1 MRTIMIVLL
10 LTAGIQLGFSIKSPI
25 LISGTVTDQSGNA
38 IAGVSIVIKGTTTAT
53 TSDANG
59 NFSISVPSLQTVLVI
74 SGVGFETTEVKIKNQ
89 KALSIKLKFSRT
101 ALDEVVV
108 IGYGGRSE
116 SDYPGANAKI
126 TAPELKSNSINYV
139 LQGRVAGVS
148 GSRKKSESQNYY
160 SNDTQKKSYESEQY
174 DDIVENRF
182 MKALD
187 HPLST
192 FSIDVDAASYSNLRR
207 FVNNG
212 QIPPPDAVRI
222 EELVNYFSYN
232 YPQPSGE
239 DPFAV
244 HTEVAASPWH
254 KSHQLVMVGLQG
266 KKIPVESLP
275 PSNLVFLIDV
285 SGSMQDANKLPLVKA
300 SMNLLVDQLRKEDH
314 VSMVVYAGAA
324 GLVLPPTSGVEK
336 EKIREAIDRL
346 EAGGS
351 TAGSAG
357 IKLAYSTAKSQFL
370 KEGNNRVILCTD
382 GDFNVGVS
390 SDEALEKMIE
400 EERKSGVFLTVL
412 GFGMGNYQ
420 DAKMQKLADKGNGNH
435 AYIDQLNEAK
445 KVLVNE
451 FGGTLFTI
459 AKDVKLQVEFNPAL
473 VKAYRLVGYEN
484 RMLNK
489 EDFNNDKKDAGDM
502 GSGHTVTALYEIIPA
517 GVNSGYIDSVD
528 VLKYQSTKTE
538 TAQASANSNE
548 LMTVKIRYKQPAGD
562 KSKLLVH
569 TVNKTTKGWE
579 QASENFRFASA
590 VAGYGMLVRNSE
602 FKGNVTYNR
611 LVKMIKSSIGT
622 DEQGYRRE
630 FKNIV
635 ENTASLARK
644 TGEIEEEDLS
654 AGW

>member
-1 MRTIMIVLL
+1 MIVLL
-10 LTAGIQLGFSIKSPI
+10 LTAGIQLGFSIKEPI
-25 LISGTVTDQSGNA
+25 LIAGTVTDQSGKA
-38 IAGVSIVIKGTTTAT
+38 IEGVSIVIKGTRTAT
-53 TSDANG
+53 ISDANG
-59 NFSISVPSLQTVLVI
+59 NFSISVPSLHTVLVI

-89 KALSIKLKFSRT
+89 KVLSIKLKPSRT

-116 SDYPGANAKI
+116 TDYTGAVTTI
-126 TAPELKSNSINYV
+126 APSQLNSTSNSQV

-148 GSRKKSESQNYY
+148 VQGKKRHPSNRFI
-160 SNDTQKKSYESEQY
+160 NDTHQYINESERY
-174 DDIVENRF
+174 ENIIENRF
-182 MKALD
+182 MKAKD
-187 HPLST
+187 FPLST

-212 QIPPPDAVRI
+212 QIPPRDAVRI

-254 KSHQLVMVGLQG
+254 KNHQLVMVGLQG

-300 SMNLLVDQLRKEDH
+300 SMNLLVDQLRQEDH

-324 GLVLPPTSGVEK
+324 GLVLPPTGGNEK

-357 IKLAYSTAKSQFL
+357 IKLAYSTAKSRFL

-502 GSGHTVTALYEIIPA
+502 GSGHTVTALYEIIPT
-517 GVNSGYIDSVD
+517 GVNSNYIDSVD
-528 VLKYQSTKTE
+528 ALKYQSTKSE
-538 TAQASANSNE
+538 SAAVDINAKE
-548 LMTVKIRYKQPAGD
+548 LMTVKIRYKQPTGD

-602 FKGNVTYNR
+602 YKGNVTYNR
-611 LVKMIKSSIGT
+611 LLKMIKSSIGT

-635 ENTASLARK
+635 ENTASLSRK
-644 TGEIEEEDLS
+644 TAEVEEEDLS
-654 AGW
+654 SGW

>member
-1 MRTIMIVLL
+1 MIVLL
-10 LTAGIQLGFSIKSPI
+10 LTAGIQLGFSIKEPFI
-25 LISGTVTDQSGNA
+25 ISGTISDQSGKA
-38 IAGVSIVIKGTTTAT
+38 IIGALVMVKGTKVGTA
-53 TSDANG
+53 SDAYG
-59 NFSISVPSLQTVLVI
+59 RFSIQVPSLKSVLVF
-74 SGVGFETTEVKIKNQ
+74 SCVGFDAVEVKITNQ
-89 KALSIKLKFSRT
+89 ETLSVQLKPSSNE
-101 ALDEVVV
+101 LSEVVV
-108 IGYGGRSE
+108 IGYGTQRKRE
-116 SDYPGANAKI
+116 VTGAMTTIKSQSITNAP
-126 TAPELKSNSINYV
+126 ASNQ

-148 GSRKKSESQNYY
+148 VEKRRGRNRDQSL
-160 SNDTQKKSYESEQY
+160 NDTHITSNNAEGY
-174 DDIVENRF
+174 DNIIENRF
-182 MKALD
+182 MAAKD

-207 FVNNG
+207 FINNG
-212 QIPPPDAVRI
+212 QLPPADAVRI

-232 YPQPSGE
+232 YAQPTGE

-244 HTEVAASPWH
+244 YTEVAASPWN
-254 KSHQLVMVGLQG
+254 KKHQLVMVGLQG
-266 KKIPVESLP
+266 KKIAVENLP

-324 GLVLPPTSGVEK
+324 GLVLPPTSGTEK
-336 EKIREAIDRL
+336 QKIREAIDRL

-357 IKLAYSTAKSQFL
+357 IQLAYSTAKSHLL

-382 GDFNVGVS
+382 GDFNVGAS
-390 SDEALEKMIE
+390 SDDALVKMIE

-420 DAKMQKLADKGNGNH
+420 DAKMQKLANKGNGNH

-459 AKDVKLQVEFNPAL
+459 AKDVKLQVEFNPAF

-484 RMLNK
+484 RLLNK
-489 EDFNNDKKDAGDM
+489 EDFNNDKKDAGEM
-502 GSGHTVTALYEIIPA
+502 GSGHTVTALYEIIPK
-517 GVNSGYIDSVD
+517 GVNSSFTDSVD
-528 VLKYQSTKTE
+528 ALKYQSPVAE
-538 TAQASANSNE
+538 TNVISKSANE
-548 LMTVKIRYKQPAGD
+548 MMTVKIRYKQPDSD

-569 TVNKTTKGWE
+569 VVNISNRNWE
-579 QASENFRFASA
+579 SASENFRFASA

-611 LVKMIKSSIGT
+611 LLKMIRSSIGN

-644 TGEIEEEDLS
+644 TVDVEEEDLS
-654 AGW
+654 FISE

>member
-1 MRTIMIVLL
+1 MIVLL
-10 LTAGIQLGFSIKSPI
+10 LTAGIQLGFSIKEPI
-25 LISGTVTDQSGNA
+25 LISGTVTDQSGKA
-38 IAGVSIVIKGTTTAT
+38 IEGVSIIIKGTKSGTS
-53 TSDANG
+53 SDANG

-74 SGVGFETTEVKIKNQ
+74 SGIGFETTEVKIKNQ
-89 KALSIKLKFSRT
+89 KALSIRLKHAQH
-101 ALDEVVV
+101 ALEEVLVT
-108 IGYGGRSE
+108 GYGSQRKT
-116 SDYPGANAKI
+116 DYTGAATTIAPGQ
-126 TAPELKSNSINYV
+126 LNSTSSSQV

-148 GSRKKSESQNYY
+148 VQGKKQQPSNRFI
-160 SNDTQKKSYESEQY
+160 NDTHQY
-174 DDIVENRF
+174 INEAERYDNIVENRF
-182 MKALD
+182 MKAKD
-187 HPLST
+187 FPLST

-254 KSHQLVMVGLQG
+254 KNHQLVMVGLQG

-336 EKIREAIDRL
+336 EIIREAIDRL

-357 IKLAYSTAKSQFL
+357 IKLAYSTAKSHFL

-390 SDEALEKMIE
+390 SDEALVKMIE

-420 DAKMQKLADKGNGNH
+420 DAKMQQLADKGNGNH

-517 GVNSGYIDSVD
+517 GVNSNYIDSVD
-528 VLKYQSTKTE
+528 ALKYQSTETE
-538 TAQASANSNE
+538 TAHAGANEKE
-548 LMTVKIRYKQPAGD
+548 LMTVKIRYKQPTGD

-569 TVNKTTKGWE
+569 TVNRTTKGWE

-602 FKGNVTYNR
+602 FKGTITYNR
-611 LVKMIKSSIGT
+611 LLKMIKNAIGT
-622 DEQGYRRE
+622 DEQGYRKE

-635 ENTASLARK
+635 ENTASLARR
-644 TGEIEEEDLS
+644 TAEVEEEDLS
-654 AGW
+654 SGW

>member
-25 LISGTVTDQSGNA
+25 LILGTVTDQSGNA

-126 TAPELKSNSINYV
+126 AAPELESNSINYV

-148 GSRKKSESQNYY
+148 GSRKKSESQYY
-160 SNDTQKKSYESEQY
+160 SFNDSQKKSYESEQY
-174 DDIVENRF
+174 ENIVENRF

-187 HPLST
+187 QPLST

-232 YPQPSGE
+232 YSQPSGE

-254 KSHQLVMVGLQG
+254 KNHQLVMVGLQG

-502 GSGHTVTALYEIIPA
+502 GSGHTVTALYEIIPT
-517 GVNSGYIDSVD
+517 GVNSAYIDSVD

-538 TAQASANSNE
+538 TAQAGANSNE

-569 TVNKTTKGWE
+569 TVNKTSKGWE

-611 LVKMIKSSIGT
+611 LLKMIKSSIGT

-644 TGEIEEEDLS
+644 TSDIEEEDLS
-654 AGW
+654 SGW